1 MSVTYTYV
9 FCTTNEALGRHIR
22 VDTPFP
28 VDSKQ
33 EFLTFTYLDT
43 TGHPTITLEKKNVV
57 DEFVGPIL
65 VTYQYDPIRLYQ
77 KPLAVAVALF
87 AVFIALS
94 IYMNIDLSIVK
105 VRIIEYGLGILC

>member
-1 MSVTYTYV
+1 MD
-9 FCTTNEALGRHIR
+9 RDIR

-33 EFLTFTYLDT
+33 ETLTFTYLDT
-43 TGHPTITLEKKNVV
+43 TGRPTITLEKKNVV

-65 VTYQYDPIRLYQ
+65 VTYKYDPIRLYQ

-87 AVFIALS
+87 VVFIALS
-94 IYMNIDLSIVK
+94 VYMSIDLSIVK
-105 VRIIEYGLGILC
+105 VLLFFSAVYEG